1 LHSSPVEAPSSSIS
15 NSSGGSMT
23 TEINTLEEEFIPR
36 RRAWLLLAQL
46 ALCFSLYCVLSYFL
60 PHDRYIRYQ
69 QLVDSDL
76 FRSRWVY
83 ERIHYD
89 KTPIDVAIIGD
100 SRVETSVS
108 APILEKELSE
118 KLGRPIH
125 VANLAIPQGGRNL
138 HFLVAREVVENHP
151 ETRIILLSV
160 AERVDLSHP
169 AFRYLADP
177 IDLLRAPLILN
188 HYYFLDAAFL
198 PYRQMS
204 YFGQTY
210 FPAWFGLSRTFRK
223 DYMGT
228 GFDTTYSFYL
238 PNGKLVDRYHVMP
251 QGELEDGSRQVI
263 NELGGP
269 WREPSRWQALNN
281 PLENEYTKRLVEVAK
296 EHSVETI
303 FVRLPF
309 YKSPP
314 HMYDEAFYRSLG
326 PLLDAEQLNDNPQ
339 NYGDRGHFNRYGT
352 DLVSAWLKEAIEPY
366 LGPLETSVSA
376 SK

>member
-1 LHSSPVEAPSSSIS
+1 
-15 NSSGGSMT
+15 MT
-23 TEINTLEEEFIPR
+23 TEINTFQEEYIPQK
-36 RRAWLLLAQL
+36 RAWILLATL
-46 ALCFSLYCVLSYFL
+46 ALCFSFYCVLSFFL
-60 PHDRYIRYQ
+60 PHDRYVRYQ
-69 QLVDSDL
+69 QLRDSDL

-89 KTPIDVAIIGD
+89 KTPIDVAILGS
-100 SRVETSVS
+100 SRLETSVS
-108 APILEKELSE
+108 APILEKELSK

-125 VANLAIPQGGRNL
+125 VANLAIPQEGRNL
-138 HFLVAREVVENHP
+138 HYLVARELMEAHP

-160 AERVDLSHP
+160 VEGANLSHP

-177 IDLLRAPLILN
+177 IDLLRAPLFIN

-204 YFGQTY
+204 YFVQSY
-210 FPAWFGLSRTFRK
+210 FPAWFGVSRTFRE

-238 PNGKLVDRYHVMP
+238 PSGLLVDRYHVMP
-251 QGELEDGSRQVI
+251 QDELEAGSKELI
-263 NELGGP
+263 NELGSL
-269 WREPSRWQALNN
+269 WRKPSRWHAWNN

-296 EHSVETI
+296 EHCVETL

-314 HMYDEAFYRSLG
+314 HMYDEAFYRGLG
-326 PLLDAEQLNDNPQ
+326 PLLDAEQLSSNPQ
-339 NYGDRGHFNRYGT
+339 NFGDRGHFNRYGT
-352 DLVSAWLKEAIEPY
+352 DLVSAWLDKAIDPY
-366 LGPLETSVSA
+366 LTPLENPVS
-376 SK
+376 SCTK

>member
-1 LHSSPVEAPSSSIS
+1 
-15 NSSGGSMT
+15 MT
-23 TEINTLEEEFIPR
+23 TETNTFEEEFIHR
-36 RRAWLLLAQL
+36 GRAWLYLALLAI
-46 ALCFSLYCVLSYFL
+46 CFMSYCVISYLL
-60 PHDRYIRYQ
+60 PHDRYVRYQ
-69 QLVDSDL
+69 QLRDSDL

-89 KTPIDVAIIGD
+89 KTPIDVAIIGS
-100 SRVETSVS
+100 SRLETSVS

-125 VANLAIPQGGRNL
+125 VANLAIPQEGRNL
-138 HFLVAREVVENHP
+138 HYLVAKELLQNHP

-160 AERVDLSHP
+160 VENADLSHP

-177 IDLLRAPLILN
+177 ADILRAPFFIN

-204 YFGQTY
+204 YFVQTLI
-210 FPAWFGLSRTFRK
+210 PAWFGVSPTFRK

-238 PNGKLVDRYHVMP
+238 PSGKLVDRYHVMP
-251 QGELEDGSRQVI
+251 QGDLEAFSKQRISEFQI
-263 NELGGP
+263 P
-269 WREPSRWQALNN
+269 WRQPSYWHELNN
-281 PLENEYTKRLVEVAK
+281 PLENDYAKWLVRVAR
-296 EHSVETI
+296 EHCVETI

-314 HMYDEAFYRSLG
+314 HMYDEAFYRGLG
-326 PLLDAEQLNDNPQ
+326 PLLDAEHLNGDPQ
-339 NYGDRGHFNRYGT
+339 TFEDGGHFNRSGT
-352 DLVSAWLKEAIEPY
+352 DLVSTWLTGIIDPY
-366 LGPLETSVSA
+366 LGPLKDPSFCSN
-376 SK
+376 

>member
-1 LHSSPVEAPSSSIS
+1 
-15 NSSGGSMT
+15 MKR
-23 TEINTLEEEFIPR
+23 EINTFEEEFLPKR
-36 RRAWLLLAQL
+36 QAWLFLAQL
-46 ALCFSLYCVLSYFL
+46 AFCFSLYCALSYFL

-69 QLVDSDL
+69 QLADSDL

-89 KTPIDVAIIGD
+89 KTPIDVAILGS
-100 SRVETSVS
+100 SRLETSVS

-118 KLGRPIH
+118 KFGRPIH
-125 VANLAIPQGGRNL
+125 VANLAIPQEGRNL
-138 HFLVAREVVENHP
+138 HFLVARELLENHP

-160 AERVDLSHP
+160 VENADLSHP

-177 IDLLRAPLILN
+177 SDLLRAPLLLN
-188 HYYFLDAAFL
+188 HYYFLDAALL

-204 YFGQTY
+204 YFVQTEL
-210 FPAWFGLSRTFRK
+210 PGWFGVSRTFRK
-223 DYMGT
+223 DYAGT

-238 PNGKLVDRYHVMP
+238 PSGKLIDRYYVMP
-251 QGELEDGSRQVI
+251 QDKLEADYREKITGLGSAWHQ
-263 NELGGP
+263 
-269 WREPSRWQALNN
+269 PSRWHALNN
-281 PLENEYTKRLVEVAK
+281 PLEEEYTRRIVDVARK
-296 EHSVETI
+296 HGVETI

-314 HMYDEAFYRSLG
+314 HMYDEAFYRGLG
-326 PLLDAEQLNDNPQ
+326 PLLDAEGLTSDPRDFED
-339 NYGDRGHFNRYGT
+339 GGHFNRSGT
-352 DLVSAWLKEAIEPY
+352 NLVSAWLKEAIEPY

>member
-1 LHSSPVEAPSSSIS
+1 
-15 NSSGGSMT
+15 MT
-23 TEINTLEEEFIPR
+23 TEISTFDEEFIPR
-36 RRAWLLLAQL
+36 RRAWLLLALL
-46 ALCFSLYCVLSYFL
+46 AICFMSYCVLSYLL
-60 PHDRYIRYQ
+60 PHDCYVRYQ
-69 QLVDSDL
+69 QLSRSDL

-89 KTPIDVAIIGD
+89 KTPIDVAIMGS
-100 SRVETSVS
+100 SRLETSVS

-125 VANLAIPQGGRNL
+125 VANLAIPQEGRNL
-138 HFLVAREVVENHP
+138 HYLVARELVENHP

-160 AERVDLSHP
+160 VERADLSHP

-177 IDLLRAPLILN
+177 ADLMRAPLFLN

-204 YFGQTY
+204 YFVQTI
-210 FPAWFGLSRTFRK
+210 FPTWFGVSRTFRK

-238 PNGKLVDRYHVMP
+238 PSGKLVDRYHVMP
-251 QGELEDGSRQVI
+251 QDELDAGSNQI
-263 NELGGP
+263 ISELGGS
-269 WREPSRWQALNN
+269 WHKPSRWHALNF
-281 PLENEYTKRLVEVAK
+281 PLEDEYTKRLVEVAK
-296 EHSVETI
+296 EHCVETL

-314 HMYDEAFYRSLG
+314 HMYDEAFYRDLG
-326 PLLDAEQLNDNPQ
+326 PLLDAEQLNSNPQ
-339 NYGDRGHFNRYGT
+339 NYGDRGHFNRFGT
-352 DLVSAWLKEAIEPY
+352 DLVSAWLKEAIGPY
-366 LGPLETSVSA
+366 LSPLETPVSC